1 MVLVEWEVLDQLV
14 LMATVSGMGPVL
26 VMVTMVTM
34 EEVEESKREEEGNR
48 SLIMEVLA

>member
-1 MVLVEWEVLDQLV
+1 
-14 LMATVSGMGPVL
+14 MATVSGMDLVL

>member
-1 MVLVEWEVLDQLV
+1 MEVLDHLD
-14 LMATVSGMGPVL
+14 LMETVFGMDPEL